1 MLRAERL
8 DRRPMLTLTWSGC
21 RESLQLVR
29 RSSGSRRRLDG
40 VSQAARR
47 GRV

>member
-1 MLRAERL
+1 MIRAERL

-29 RSSGSRRRLDG
+29 RSRRRLDG